1 MSGMQRNDAP
11 LVPADMTAADRR
23 DLLLAML
30 KMLGHALCNDARLED
45 MDAKELY
52 EYMAMMQRV
61 A

>member
-1 MSGMQRNDAP
+1 MSGKDESVSLSMAMDAE
-11 LVPADMTAADRR
+11 DRR
-23 DLLLAML
+23 DLLRAML
-30 KMLGHALCNDARLED
+30 KMLGHALASDARLED

>member
-1 MSGMQRNDAP
+1 MSGETN
-11 LVPADMTAADRR
+11 AAASSCTLNAEDRR
-23 DLLLAML
+23 DLLRAML
-30 KMLGHALCNDARLED
+30 KMLGHALASDARLED

>member
-1 MSGMQRNDAP
+1 MSSAEQSP
-11 LVPADMTAADRR
+11 LLPGTLDAADRR
-23 DLLLAML
+23 DLLRAML
-30 KMLGHALCNDARLED
+30 KMLGHALCHDARLED